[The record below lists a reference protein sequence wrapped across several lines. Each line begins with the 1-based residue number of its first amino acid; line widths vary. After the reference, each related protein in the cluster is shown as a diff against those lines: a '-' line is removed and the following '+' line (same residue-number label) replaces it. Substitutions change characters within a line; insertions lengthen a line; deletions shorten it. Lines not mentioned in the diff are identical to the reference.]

1 MTIKN
6 EFYHHE
12 ARVMQE
18 IPPEWQ
24 RLMKVAARIDRGR
37 ATVVFNE
44 GRPVQIDI
52 AVKKIKLD
60 TDEDFEEKLKTI
72 SLL

>member
-1 MTIKN
+1 MSKSGGDFIKP
-6 EFYHHE
+6 
-12 ARVMQE
+12 RTMRE
-18 IPPEWQ
+18 ITPEWE
-24 RLMKVAARIDRGR
+24 RLFRVAAVVGRGR

-60 TDEDFEEKLKTI
+60 TDEDFEEKLRTI
-72 SLL
+72 PLL

>member
-1 MTIKN
+1 MSKEDFIKS
-6 EFYHHE
+6 
-12 ARVMQE
+12 RIMRE
-18 IPPEWQ
+18 ITPEWE
-24 RLMKVAARIDRGR
+24 RLFRVASIIGRGT

-60 TDEDFEEKLKTI
+60 SDQDFEEKLKTI
-72 SLL
+72 PLL

>member
-1 MTIKN
+1 MNGNTQKTRIL
-6 EFYHHE
+6 
-12 ARVMQE
+12 RE
-18 IPPEWQ
+18 ITPEWE
-24 RLMKVAARIDRGR
+24 RLMRMAEVIKRGR

-60 TDEDFEEKLKTI
+60 TPEDFEEKLKTI
-72 SLL
+72 PLI